1 MAELDEGLED
11 ESSNYDDETVAKNR
25 FRYANRQQVILFG
38 FHFIFILSELFNDE
52 HKMVPLRSLKIRPS
66 KVKKYLNLMTIFK
79 LCIFSRYALQPKW
92 RTFQQR

>member
-38 FHFIFILSELFNDE
+38 FHFVFCL
-52 HKMVPLRSLKIRPS
+52 IRIKDGTKS
-66 KVKKYLNLMTIFK
+66 
-79 LCIFSRYALQPKW
+79 
-92 RTFQQR
+92 TFFLV

>member
-38 FHFIFILSELFNDE
+38 FHFIFILSELF
-52 HKMVPLRSLKIRPS
+52 K
-66 KVKKYLNLMTIFK
+66 
-79 LCIFSRYALQPKW
+79 
-92 RTFQQR
+92 

>member
-38 FHFIFILSELFNDE
+38 FYFVFL
-52 HKMVPLRSLKIRPS
+52 IR
-66 KVKKYLNLMTIFK
+66 I
-79 LCIFSRYALQPKW
+79 I
-92 RTFQQR
+92 

>member
-25 FRYANRQQVILFG
+25 FRYANRQQVILFS

-52 HKMVPLRSLKIRPS
+52 HKKVPLKSFKIKPS
-66 KVKKYLNLMTIFK
+66 QVKKYLNLMIIFK
-79 LCIFSRYALQPKW
+79 LCIFSRYVLQPKW
-92 RTFQQR
+92 RIFQQR

>member
-38 FHFIFILSELFNDE
+38 FISFFNQN
-52 HKMVPLRSLKIRPS
+52 
-66 KVKKYLNLMTIFK
+66 YLMTDINSFH
-79 LCIFSRYALQPKW
+79 
-92 RTFQQR
+92 